1 MNKNPDINWKFVLI
15 GTAISIASGFL
26 LKNNIKEPGMGLM
39 LLGNIVMYYGFI
51 ADFFR
56 FFDSTMENQ
65 NKPEITHVHN
75 HYIYDT
81 RSNVVEGVEQTDF
94 RPDGSSTTTRHIKKW
109 N

>member
-1 MNKNPDINWKFVLI
+1 MIINFIIENKK
-15 GTAISIASGFL
+15 G
-26 LKNNIKEPGMGLM
+26 
-39 LLGNIVMYYGFI
+39 
-51 ADFFR
+51 
-56 FFDSTMENQ
+56 NQ